1 MLNVRLPAVAGHF
14 YPSNPSELEA
24 QITQML
30 DSADDRQLTRCKALI
45 VPHAGYIYS
54 GPVAASAY
62 QLLRNNQN
70 INKVVLLGP
79 AHYVAVQGLA
89 TSSAQAFES
98 PLGTIPLDEQAIKML
113 QKLPQVECSDAVHAP
128 EHCLEVQLPFLQ
140 VVLGDFELT
149 PLIVGYASS
158 TEVAEVLAKVWGGDE
173 TLIVVSSDLSHYHDY
188 EAAQHIDTDTSL
200 SICNF
205 ESDLQGEQACGCY
218 AINGL
223 LNLAHARKVQIKQLD
238 LRNSGDTAGD
248 RSRVVGYGAYA
259 LY

>member
-1 MLNVRLPAVAGHF
+1 MLNVRLPAVAGRF
-14 YPSNPSELEA
+14 YPSNPAELEA

-30 DSADDRQLTRCKALI
+30 DSAVDQQLTRRKALI

-62 QLLRNNQN
+62 QLLRNNQS

-79 AHYVAVQGLA
+79 AHYVSVRGLA

-98 PLGTIPLDEQAIKML
+98 PLGSIPLDEQAIEML
-113 QKLPQVECSDAVHAP
+113 QKLPQVECSDAAHAP

-140 VVLGDFELT
+140 SVLGDFKLI
-149 PLIVGYASS
+149 PLIVGFASP

-173 TLIVVSSDLSHYHDY
+173 TLILISSDLSHYHDY
-188 EAAQHIDTDTSL
+188 ETAQHIDTDTSL
-200 SICNF
+200 SICSLD
-205 ESDLQGEQACGCY
+205 SDLQGEQACGCY
-218 AINGL
+218 AVNGL
-223 LNLAHARKVQIKQLD
+223 LSLARARNMQIKQLD

-248 RSRVVGYGAYA
+248 RARVVGYGAYA